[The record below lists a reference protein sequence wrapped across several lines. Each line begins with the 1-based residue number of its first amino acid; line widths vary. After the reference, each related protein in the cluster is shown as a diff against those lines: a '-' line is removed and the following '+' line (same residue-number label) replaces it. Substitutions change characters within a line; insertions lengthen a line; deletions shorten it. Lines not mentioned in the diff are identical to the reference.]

1 MVFKLQYSYEAL
13 FRSLQYALVDN
24 GCREYLFTT
33 EFFHVKGSHAQELF
47 DRILGKTLSLLVV
60 CKTFTYYLK

>member
-1 MVFKLQYSYEAL
+1 MLKYVNLIYPLQYSYEAL

-60 CKTFTYYLK
+60 